1 MCFLQSR
8 NYALAGSFLPTFASM
23 NRIFTSNS
31 GSHST
36 LANHPDFHLH
46 IFIIYLFLIFHA
58 YFQLIGILC
67 YGISSTYTFKNY

>member
-36 LANHPDFHLH
+36 LANHPDFHFH
-46 IFIIYLFLIFHA
+46 IFIDFSFRIFHA
-58 YFQLIGILC
+58 YFQLIEL
-67 YGISSTYTFKNY
+67 